1 MNSPLRENAPGEI
14 WGKWGATYGR
24 NGLSRNVNSRLG
36 GRSGE
41 RGAAGEAELGEGER
55 EVLVLEI
62 ARHVA
67 LLAIGE
73 DLLQV
78 CDV

>member
-1 MNSPLRENAPGEI
+1 M
-14 WGKWGATYGR
+14 
-24 NGLSRNVNSRLG
+24 SRNVNSRLG

-41 RGAAGEAELGEGER
+41 RGAAGEAELGEGKR